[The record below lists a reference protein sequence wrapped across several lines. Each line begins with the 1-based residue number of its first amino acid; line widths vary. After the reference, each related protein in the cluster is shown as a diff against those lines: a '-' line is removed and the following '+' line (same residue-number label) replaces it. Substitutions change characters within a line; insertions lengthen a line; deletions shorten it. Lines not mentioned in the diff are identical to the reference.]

1 MVAVEAALT
10 YPHKPGTVRDSRP
23 PRFPSGPLYI
33 LSNWA
38 RAPRLSQARVPERE
52 KFLLSTNRRRFL
64 RSLSRTAIVLALDDV
79 LGLAQP
85 AFGQQQPEQPK
96 GSARQSY
103 AAEARPAPRG
113 AYSPVTGTP
122 LGVQFVD
129 VAKQAGLNAET
140 IFGGEHRNK
149 YLLETTGCGVAFFDY
164 DQDDWLDIFLVNGS
178 RLEGFPHGLE
188 PVCHLFK
195 NNRDGTFTDV
205 TVKAGLARSGWGQAC
220 CVGDYNNDGWN
231 DLFVSY
237 YGQNALFRNN
247 GNGTFSEVT
256 TEAGLLQDRLRWN
269 SGCSF
274 LDYDKDGHLDLF
286 VGNYIDLDL
295 KTTPTPEDANCTYK
309 GIVVACGPPGLQGGK
324 NILYHN
330 NGDGTFRDVSE
341 KAGIWG
347 TLGTYALSC
356 GVADLDQD
364 GWPDIYVANDST
376 SATLYLNQ
384 KDGTF
389 KDQAVEAGVAYSP
402 DGKPQA
408 GMGVSI
414 GDYNRDG
421 LFDIVKTNFAGD
433 TDSLYMN
440 LGDGSFDDR
449 TYQAG
454 LGINTRLLGWGVSF
468 IDVDNDGWLD
478 ILVANG
484 HVYPEVDGTQV
495 DAAYAERKYLYR
507 NLRNGQ
513 FEDMSMLVGSGL
525 TTPAKARGFA
535 VGDYDNDGDLDAVV
549 NCVNSV
555 PQLLRC
561 DSTLNRSWVKIR
573 LVGKK
578 SNRTAIGARIKVVA
592 QTGSP
597 VPTVKGE
604 SPPQPDRAAPR
615 PTTLTQIEEVKSCN
629 GYYSASDLRIHFG
642 LNEAKKIDLLEVLW
656 PSGLVDTL
664 KDLDVNRLYVLEEGG
679 KILKNEILRSVK
691 PR

>member
-1 MVAVEAALT
+1 MPFT
-10 YPHKPGTVRDSRP
+10 RRG
-23 PRFPSGPLYI
+23 
-33 LSNWA
+33 
-38 RAPRLSQARVPERE
+38 
-52 KFLLSTNRRRFL
+52 FLK
-64 RSLSRTAIVLALDDV
+64 SLSRTALVLSLEDV
-79 LGLAQP
+79 LRLARP
-85 AFGQQQPEQPK
+85 AFGQQSAQKPT

-103 AAEARPAPRG
+103 EAQARPAPKG
-113 AYSPVTGTP
+113 PPSPVTGTP

-129 VAKQAGLNAET
+129 VAKEAGLNVET

-149 YLLETTGCGVAFFDY
+149 YLLETTGCGAAFFDY
-164 DQDDWLDIFLVNGS
+164 DQDDWLDIFLVNGW
-178 RLEGFPHGLE
+178 RLEGFPKGHEPVSYPTAKDLALGT

-205 TVKAGLARSGWGQAC
+205 TIKSGIARSGWGQAC

-247 GNGTFSEVT
+247 GNGTFTDVT
-256 TEAGLLQDRLRWN
+256 KEAGLLQDRLRWN
-269 SGCSF
+269 SGCTF
-274 LDYDKDGHLDLF
+274 LDYDKDGLLDLF

-295 KTTPTPEDANCTYK
+295 KTTPLPEDANCTYK
-309 GIVVACGPPGLQGGK
+309 GIVVACGPPGLEGGK

-330 NGDGTFRDVSE
+330 KGDGTFEDVSQ
-341 KAGIWG
+341 KAGMLG

-356 GVADLDQD
+356 GAADLDNT
-364 GWPDIYVANDST
+364 GWPNIYVANDST
-376 SATLYLNQ
+376 SATYYVNQ

-389 KDQAVEAGVAYSP
+389 KDQAIEAGVAYSP

-421 LFDIVKTNFAGD
+421 LLDIVKTNFAGD

-468 IDVDNDGWLD
+468 IDIDNDGWLD

-495 DAAYAERKYLYR
+495 DASYAERKYLYR
-507 NLRNGQ
+507 NLRQGQ
-513 FEDMSMLVGSGL
+513 FDDVSMIGGSGI
-525 TTPAKARGFA
+525 TTDAKARGFA

-549 NCVNSV
+549 NCVNAV

-573 LVGKK
+573 LVGTK
-578 SNRTAIGARIKVVA
+578 SNKTAIGARIKVVA
-592 QTGSP
+592 QTGTAP
-597 VPTVKGE
+597 PTAKPGT
-604 SPPQPDRAAPR
+604 P
-615 PTTLTQIEEVKSCN
+615 LTQIEDVKSCN
-629 GYYSASDLRIHFG
+629 GYFSASDLRIHFG
-642 LNEAKKIDLLEVLW
+642 LGEAKKVDLVQISW
-656 PSGLVDTL
+656 PSGAVDTL
-664 KDLDVNRLYVLEEGG
+664 KDLAVNRLYVVEEGG
-679 KILKNEILRSVK
+679 KLLKNEALTPAK
-691 PR
+691 KKA